1 MTDIDDYVETKLLP
15 YQQEIVAIVRE
26 LMREYA
32 PGADEVISRG
42 SLAWKDNKIL
52 AITSVSRTH
61 VTLAFA
67 RGAEFTDD
75 HGLLEGT
82 GKTTRHVKL
91 KKPDAVRHEALRD
104 YVRQAVALDRAG

>member
-1 MTDIDDYVETKLLP
+1 MTDIDEYVQTLQP
-15 YQQEIVAIVRE
+15 QQQEIVAMVRE
-26 LMREYA
+26 LMRECA

-42 SLAWKDNKIL
+42 SLAWKAGKIL

-67 RGAEFTDD
+67 RGAEFLDG

-82 GKTTRHVKL
+82 GKTTRHVKI
-91 KKPDAVRHEALRD
+91 KRPDAVRHEALHD
-104 YVRQAVALDRAG
+104 YIRQAVALDQE